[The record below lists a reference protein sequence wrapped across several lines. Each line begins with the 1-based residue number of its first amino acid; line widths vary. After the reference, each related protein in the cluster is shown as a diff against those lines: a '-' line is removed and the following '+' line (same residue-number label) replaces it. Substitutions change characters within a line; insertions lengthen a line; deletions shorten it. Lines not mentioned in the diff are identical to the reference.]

1 MRGPR
6 FESLLFR
13 MSEKL
18 LIFPNVHSV
27 EDEVGR
33 NCIFTRASNLMT
45 PEAKPQRI
53 SGILDF
59 WRNISVEAEIFNTI
73 NSNYVLLQS
82 LLECLAFVW
91 GTLQVV
97 VAIVKTSFSILINT
111 KLKLSSQRVHKVKI
125 FFKNFLDLCDLK
137 CLWWCF

>member
-18 LIFPNVHSV
+18 LIFPTVHCV

-33 NCIFTRASNLMT
+33 NCIFTRTSNLMT

-59 WRNISVEAEIFNTI
+59 WRNISVKAEIFNTI

-82 LLECLAFVW
+82 LLECLAFV
-91 GTLQVV
+91 
-97 VAIVKTSFSILINT
+97 
-111 KLKLSSQRVHKVKI
+111 
-125 FFKNFLDLCDLK
+125 
-137 CLWWCF
+137 